1 MWLKASSLVP
11 DSQAAFEK
19 MITGMAHAA
28 AGVNF
33 IWGAGNLEST
43 LAMSP
48 EALIAD
54 DEIAGYFLRYQRGI
68 PVDDESLALEE
79 IKRVGL
85 AGDYLTSPHTMAH
98 YRQVLSRARL
108 ATRNRRAV
116 WEARGARTFEE
127 SVAERLQAI
136 RQAEPAAYLDAR
148 QEAELARI
156 EEVGRAELGQS

>member
-1 MWLKASSLVP
+1 MVP

-54 DEIAGYFLRYQRGI
+54 DEIAGYYLRFQRGI
-68 PVDDESLALEE
+68 PVDEESLALSV
-79 IKRVGL
+79 IKSVGL
-85 AGDYLTSPHTMAH
+85 TGDFLASDHTRAK
-98 YRQVLSRARL
+98 YREVLSRARL
-108 ATRNRRAV
+108 AVRDRRSV
-116 WEARGARTFEE
+116 WEAQGSRTFEE
-127 SVAERLQAI
+127 SVKERLDAI
-136 RQAEPAAYLDAR
+136 LGAEPKVYLDAR

-156 EEVGRAELGQS
+156 DESGLAELGC